1 MNAAS
6 VALAVLATY
15 GVALT
20 LEVVTGFMAPPWPSL
35 MASVP
40 TWVDVLAIGGWAFG
54 CGVLGGR
61 RRSAGVLAHAIGVA
75 SVAGVVGFQAS
86 HVATVDPGAAVVA
99 SATLA
104 ALVVVALAIAWVGGR
119 AVRAVLRRPAVDAAG
134 APLATWLAP
143 PLVVI
148 GLRWLA

>member
-6 VALAVLATY
+6 VALAVLAPY

-20 LEVVTGFMAPPWPSL
+20 LEVATGGIVPPWPSL
-35 MASVP
+35 MARVP
-40 TWVDVLAIGGWAFG
+40 TWVDALTIAGWAVA

-61 RRSAGVLAHAIGVA
+61 RRSAGVLAHVIGLA
-75 SVAGVVGFQAS
+75 SVAAVAGFQGS
-86 HVATVDPGAAVVA
+86 RVAVVDPGAAAVA

-119 AVRAVLRRPAVDAAG
+119 AVRAIVQHTTGVASGDALTA
-134 APLATWLAP
+134 WLAV
-143 PLVVI
+143 PLVVC

>member
-6 VALAVLATY
+6 VAFAILVTY
-15 GVALT
+15 GAALT
-20 LEVVTGFMAPPWPSL
+20 LEVVTGGIAPPWPSL

-40 TWVDVLAIGGWAFG
+40 TWVDALAIGGWAFA

-75 SVAGVVGFQAS
+75 SVAGVVGYHAS

-104 ALVVVALAIAWVGGR
+104 ALVVVALAIVWVGGR
-119 AVRAVLRRPAVDAAG
+119 AVRAILRRHAVDASG
-134 APLATWLAP
+134 VTLATWLAV

-148 GLRWLA
+148 SLRWLA

>member
-20 LEVVTGFMAPPWPSL
+20 LEVVTGFGAPPWPSL
-35 MASVP
+35 VASVP
-40 TWVDVLAIGGWAFG
+40 TWVDALAIAGWVFA

-75 SVAGVVGFQAS
+75 SVAGVVGFHAS
-86 HVATVDPGAAVVA
+86 HVATVDPGAALVA

-104 ALVVVALAIAWVGGR
+104 ALVVVALAIVWVGGR
-119 AVRAVLRRPAVDAAG
+119 AVRTVLRRHAVDASG
-134 APLATWLAP
+134 ITVATWLAV

-148 GLRWLA
+148 ALR